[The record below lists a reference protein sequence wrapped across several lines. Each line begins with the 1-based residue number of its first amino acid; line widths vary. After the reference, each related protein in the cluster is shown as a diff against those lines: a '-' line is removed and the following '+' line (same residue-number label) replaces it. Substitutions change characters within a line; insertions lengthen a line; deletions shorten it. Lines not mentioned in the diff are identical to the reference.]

1 MQPVLLPLFPLQVVL
16 LPGAGLPLHI
26 FEDRYKEMMREV
38 IRDRL
43 EFGVVLAN
51 EKGIVNTG
59 CTATVD
65 QVLRQYPDGRMD
77 LLARGRRRFEIV
89 RLNDDR
95 AFLRASVDFFDDD
108 ESAAAPPE
116 IQKRA
121 IDGYRQLQALS
132 ENTSSESPAP
142 ESAINLPGSQGSVNL
157 PGSPETANTPRSPE
171 AIDKNDPQ
179 LSFRLAEPVP
189 DLGFRQT
196 LLATRSEA
204 ERLRQLADFLPAYLH
219 RQRRIQHLKE
229 VAPKNGHGSGHG
241 AGHIGGHPGGS
252 SHGPSGIE

>member
-16 LPGAGLPLHI
+16 LPGAELPLHI

-59 CTATVD
+59 CTATVE

-95 AFLRASVDFFDDD
+95 AFLRGSVDFFDDD
-108 ESAAAPPE
+108 ESAAAAPE
-116 IQKRA
+116 IQTRA

-132 ENTSSESPAP
+132 ENAPSEMPGPRASP
-142 ESAINLPGSQGSVNL
+142 ESTGLPESTI
-157 PGSPETANTPRSPE
+157 GSPVHPE
-171 AIDKNDPQ
+171 AIDKSDPQ
-179 LSFRLAEPVP
+179 LSFRLAQPVP

-219 RQRRIQHLKE
+219 RQRRIQHMKV
-229 VAPKNGHGSGHG
+229 VAPRNGHGSGHG
-241 AGHIGGHPGGS
+241 GSLGGPGRGT
-252 SHGPSGIE
+252 SGIE